1 MTQENDP
8 PLWDAESLEAAAAR
22 RRAELARDYLLEADV
37 LAILGIDHE
46 ALIKLRRTR
55 KLLAVWHQ
63 PDNCY
68 LYPPYQFNEAGVIA
82 EVEPLLICL
91 FEGST
96 GSGWSEIEWLMAPH
110 ALLEA
115 QTPAALLPF
124 EPAGVLKAAEAE
136 FKEDR
141 DASW

>member
-1 MTQENDP
+1 MMQENDP
-8 PLWDAESLEAAAAR
+8 PRWDAESLEAAAAR

-37 LAILGIDHE
+37 LAKLNIDHE

-63 PDNCY
+63 PDNRY
-68 LYPPYQFNEAGVIA
+68 LYPLYQFNETGVIP
-82 EVEPLLICL
+82 EVEPLLMYL
-91 FEGST
+91 LEGST

-124 EPAGVLKAAEAE
+124 EPTRVLEAAEVE

-141 DASW
+141 DTSW